1 MKKNLL
7 FLLMAVFALSFTACS
22 DDDDDDKTVAE
33 KLAGTYTGTIDIY
46 SVNESGEQGTP
57 LGETLENQKIYM
69 TAQGEYNLQ
78 LELKDF
84 KFTAITIPSIKVYTK
99 VSADGKNTISGKAE
113 GIVVM
118 TGITATAE
126 VSGSIVDNKADL
138 NINVEAPLVP
148 GAEPMKMLVKFNGT
162 KK

>member
-84 KFTAITIPSIKVYTK
+84 KFTAITIPSIKVNTK

-148 GAEPMKMLVKFNGT
+148 SAEPMKMLVKFNGT

>member
-84 KFTAITIPSIKVYTK
+84 KFTAITIPSIKVNTK